1 MKDKNNFL
9 LRSTL
14 PLTFFYILSGSV
26 ILYFGR
32 DVFIPI
38 SFAMFISFV
47 LYPLCNW
54 LEARGL
60 GRMAATFVS
69 IALLVVLVIAVFA
82 LLMSQIFD
90 FVQEWPQLQSKLN
103 SSIKQMS
110 EYIID
115 SFGVSKEQQ
124 EHWLTQVGDQ
134 AARNVMTFI
143 QRTISFSV
151 ISIVMLIIIPVYVAL
166 ILYYRGLWSNTLYK
180 LFSSSRKDEVHEI
193 LTLTVKT
200 YSEFLKGM
208 ALVYLI
214 VGVLNSIGLLVLGV
228 PHAILFGFIA
238 SVLTFIPYIGI
249 MVGSLL
255 PITMAWITYDSI
267 WYPIGIVM
275 IFAFVQYLEAN
286 IIFPFAVSRRL
297 QVNTLV
303 LLIAIFAGGVLWG
316 VSGMI
321 LFVPFVGIIKLIA
334 DHDPKLKTLA
344 LALGTGKTKAKPK
357 VSVIK

>member
-1 MKDKNNFL
+1 MKDKNNL
-9 LRSTL
+9 LVRSSV
-14 PLTFFYILSGSV
+14 PLVLFYILSSAV

-38 SFAMFISFV
+38 SFALFISFV

-54 LEARGL
+54 LENRGL
-60 GRMAATFVS
+60 GRMASTFIS
-69 IALLVVLVIAVFA
+69 IALLIVLVIAVVA
-82 LLMSQIFD
+82 LLMTQIFD

-103 SSIKQMS
+103 SSIKELS
-110 EYIID
+110 EYIIN
-115 SFGVSKEQQ
+115 SFGVSIEQQ
-124 EHWLTQVGDQ
+124 EHWLTQAGNQ
-134 AARNVMTFI
+134 AAGNLLTFI
-143 QRTISFSV
+143 QRTISFSLL
-151 ISIVMLIIIPVYVAL
+151 SLVMLIIIPVYVAL
-166 ILYYRGLWSNTLYK
+166 ILYYRSLWSTVLYK
-180 LFSSSRKDEVHEI
+180 LFSVVRKNEVHEI
-193 LTLTVKT
+193 LILTVKT

-208 ALVYLI
+208 GMVYLI

-255 PITMAWITYDSI
+255 PIAMAWITYDSI
-267 WYPIGIVM
+267 WYPVGIVM
-275 IFAFVQYLEAN
+275 IFAFVQYFEAN

-297 QVNTLV
+297 QVNTFV
-303 LLIAIFAGGVLWG
+303 LLVAIFIGGALWG

-344 LALGTGKTKAKPK
+344 LALGTGKGKIKSK
-357 VSVIK
+357 VSTAK